1 MELHRMYHHD
11 RAYPRSFGKWRTT
24 IVWIR
29 IQRTTPKGNFLD
41 GKFVERCPIIAWIFL
56 NAYLIPI
63 LLLLIVPVINLSN
76 FLIFIWTLFEF
87 LFRIKQKK
95 KKCKRIFSCQRVN
108 GIFYCKNQ
116 IAGRLSAKILNLSK
130 NILRQ
135 LSATV
140 YLSIKFCLTLLKR
153 HYCVNNSSFSNMFIR
168 YSKKFS
174 CSQIFSVSKI
184 CFVIDIC
191 MR

>member
-95 KKCKRIFSCQRVN
+95 KNVKEYLVASELMEFFIAKTRLPEGSLRRSSIFQRI
-108 GIFYCKNQ
+108 Y
-116 IAGRLSAKILNLSK
+116 
-130 NILRQ
+130 
-135 LSATV
+135 
-140 YLSIKFCLTLLKR
+140 
-153 HYCVNNSSFSNMFIR
+153 
-168 YSKKFS
+168 
-174 CSQIFSVSKI
+174 
-184 CFVIDIC
+184 
-191 MR
+191 